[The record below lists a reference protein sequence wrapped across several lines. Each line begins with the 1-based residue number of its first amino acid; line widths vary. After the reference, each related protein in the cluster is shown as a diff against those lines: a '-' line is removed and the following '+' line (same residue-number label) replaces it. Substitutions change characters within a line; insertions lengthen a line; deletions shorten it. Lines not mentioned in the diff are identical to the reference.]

1 MYQKGGIEKKMRKLL
16 RSKKAL
22 SPVVAAIILIAV
34 TVAVSIAVATWMG
47 ALTFTFMK
55 VEKLE
60 VQGHVWDPYPSATT
74 IMITVINTG
83 TAPLTIS
90 KVRVNGAEHTKTTGS
105 LGTNPSLWNAT
116 SDNYDVAVGATKD
129 VWISRPSG
137 SSTFISGVLYQFE
150 IVTTTNYI
158 CPYSKTAP

>member
-60 VQGHVWDPYPSATT
+60 VQGHTWSPAVNAENIT
-74 IMITVINTG
+74 ISVKNTG
-83 TAPLTIS
+83 TSPLTIN
-90 KVRVNGAEHTKTTGS
+90 KVRINGAEMTKYTASWGS
-105 LGTNPSLWNAT
+105 GIWMA
-116 SDNYDVAVGATKD
+116 DDYDLAVGDIAN
-129 VWISRPSG
+129 VVIARPSG
-137 SSTFISGVLYQFE
+137 TTFSSGVLYQFE